1 MKVFLTWENR
11 MYEETN
17 TAVITDQFE
26 FFFVLFLYQEPTDI
40 PSKKN

>member
-17 TAVITDQFE
+17 TAVITGQFE
-26 FFFVLFLYQEPTDI
+26 FFCFFCFLI
-40 PSKKN
+40 FS